1 MIPKEAWAEH
11 NLVVDHFKIFGC
23 IAYAHI
29 PDEKRKKLYDKGV
42 KCVFLGVSEESKEYK
57 LDNPVTKRII
67 ISLDV
72 IFDEEHVWDWN
83 DTRKQQ
89 ISMNLNEEEA

>member
-1 MIPKEAWAEH
+1 M
-11 NLVVDHFKIFGC
+11 C

-29 PDEKRKKLYDKGV
+29 PDEKRKKLDDKGE

-72 IFDEEHVWDWN
+72 IFDEKHVWDWN

-89 ISMNLNEEEA
+89 ISMNLDEEKAEKESDQTNQ